1 MVLRERA
8 GSEGDFTGKR
18 QTSPRS
24 GCKNHSSAKASL
36 AGSASCEKNNLPRDS
51 SAHFSSK
58 YSTFAPLGCLGF
70 SPREC
75 CGIFRG
81 ARQGQCNPGTEL
93 LFGNPRLL
101 PDLGRGCCSGFA
113 MRFTSAFRALSVWI
127 WVWIHHGSSC
137 LSFGKPLT
145 LSFTCCLPSQRG
157 DSVCGEALRVPASS
171 LQAAMLL
178 LPPAFPPWHPQNS
191 GVHDATL
198 YLTQRAGVAGEE
210 SGVAEGNRRHFVS
223 IQAVS

>member
-1 MVLRERA
+1 MLGDVAALKPPGDHLSLVMDSSSPQPLPSSGRFSRTGSKCLAVQRFTDWHRSEQGDVADFVVKDDTEAPLRLEFAVVLRERA

-36 AGSASCEKNNLPRDS
+36 AGSASCEKSNLPRDS

-113 MRFTSAFRALSVWI
+113 MRFTSAFPALSVWI
-127 WVWIHHGSSC
+127 WV
-137 LSFGKPLT
+137 
-145 LSFTCCLPSQRG
+145 
-157 DSVCGEALRVPASS
+157 
-171 LQAAMLL
+171 
-178 LPPAFPPWHPQNS
+178 
-191 GVHDATL
+191 
-198 YLTQRAGVAGEE
+198 
-210 SGVAEGNRRHFVS
+210 
-223 IQAVS
+223 